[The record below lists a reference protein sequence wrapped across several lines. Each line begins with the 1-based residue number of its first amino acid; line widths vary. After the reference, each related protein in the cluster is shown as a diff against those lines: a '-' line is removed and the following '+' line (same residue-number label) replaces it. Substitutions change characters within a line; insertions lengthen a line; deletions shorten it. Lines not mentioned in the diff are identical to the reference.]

1 MRTKVKEVIQEGTW
15 NSNQGDLMYK
25 HTYTFEDG
33 VIMQASHKSVT
44 PFPVGSE
51 VDYEV
56 KKNDPTYGK
65 SGSVK
70 KPQEG
75 NFNSNNGG
83 SKQSSTASFA
93 LSYAKDLAVSH
104 IEKGN
109 EFKTDHILQVASAFN
124 EWLKNNA

>member
-25 HTYTFEDG
+25 HRYTFEDG
-33 VIMQASHKSVT
+33 VIMQASHKSIT
-44 PFPVGSE
+44 PFPIGSE

-70 KPQEG
+70 KPQDG
-75 NFNSNNGG
+75 NFNSNNRG
-83 SKQSSTASFA
+83 SKQSSLASFA
-93 LSYAKDLAVSH
+93 LSYAKDLAIGGV
-104 IEKGN
+104 IKE
-109 EFKTDHILQVASAFN
+109 DQILTCASRFN
-124 EWLKNNA
+124 TWLKEN